1 MRYYSL
7 SIDQPRGRIT
17 LLLNIFV
24 ALVSCTR
31 PPNFDVVLR
40 NGLICDGTGSTCT
53 AGGVAIT
60 GDKIA
65 KRAMFPPITKR
76 ERSW

>member
-1 MRYYSL
+1 MC
-7 SIDQPRGRIT
+7 RIT

-65 KRAMFPPITKR
+65 KTGDVSADNEEGKELVAPP
-76 ERSW
+76 